1 MANAWQTP
9 ELFNSFLHAFKWQVL
24 LKKGR
29 KNVILL
35 IDGFAGHK
43 LQSDDCQRIDIGE
56 GIKAFCWEF
65 ILVIWLPTNTTS
77 HIQPLDAGL
86 IKSWKVCGFSMSFC
100 A

>member
-9 ELFNSFLHAFKWQVL
+9 ELFNSFLQAFKWQVL

-43 LQSDDCQRIDIGE
+43 LLSVDCQYIDVVE
-56 GIKAFCWEF
+56 GIKAYRWEF
-65 ILVIWLPTNTTS
+65 VQVIWFLLNATS
-77 HIQPLDAGL
+77 Y
-86 IKSWKVCGFSMSFC
+86 M
-100 A
+100 